1 MADTKNLGTMVEDP
15 RNPSGEKVRKDWL
28 QAQEKNPVRPLSSDN
43 KIIIN
48 PAGRSTESISGFKTP
63 QAVSASDVL
72 QQAQPQLQ
80 QTAKQLEAKQWLDGW
95 FEKIEQE
102 KQRALAMNEGRR
114 IGTTLGALGR
124 SIGELIQSTNNAPVL
139 PNDIQKQYDALSA
152 DQQRIYDT
160 YFARQD
166 MLRKEKQAQDEAEKA
181 RQAAADLKEMEMKQ
195 KGAEFLLKYH
205 ADEAW
210 RDRQGDQKDR
220 ELKIRENAAANR
232 DENEKERLRLLAL
245 KYGMSENDAND
256 WAMKASGKY
265 DGVIVSN
272 GKVYGVDKNSGQQ
285 EAVISAAYSA
295 IQNLARKDKDFAR
308 LVKGAEVTKAGI
320 AGAEL
325 KRQETVQDILNSDWL
340 SDEYRTII
348 EVAMQDWYQYKL
360 RPSKNPSST
369 SSETTGTTSS
379 TSSETGGAY

>member
-80 QTAKQLEAKQWLDGW
+80 QTAKQLESKQWLDGW

-181 RQAAADLKEMEMKQ
+181 RQAAADQAAAQRNYDWTKFVAGKQ
-195 KGAEFLLKYH
+195 ADAAI
-205 ADEAW
+205 ADERNKATV
-210 RDRQGDQKDR
+210 
-220 ELKIRENAAANR
+220 EAA
-232 DENEKERLRLLAL
+232 RLRGGKSGTGGKASSVTHVTKKAPIYKTLTIGDKQLTFDMNGTNKTDISNISKMFSCVKHLITDDDKIKKYTYAYNTDDVDDDGNVTSARRTETIEYDETNANVQIQLVAKYFQQLLD
-245 KYGMSENDAND
+245 GNDADTNTI
-256 WAMKASGKY
+256 KAR
-265 DGVIVSN
+265 
-272 GKVYGVDKNSGQQ
+272 KVYQ
-285 EAVISAAYSA
+285 EI
-295 IQNLARKDKDFAR
+295 
-308 LVKGAEVTKAGI
+308 
-320 AGAEL
+320 
-325 KRQETVQDILNSDWL
+325 
-340 SDEYRTII
+340 
-348 EVAMQDWYQYKL
+348 
-360 RPSKNPSST
+360 
-369 SSETTGTTSS
+369 TGKKYTPTL
-379 TSSETGGAY
+379 